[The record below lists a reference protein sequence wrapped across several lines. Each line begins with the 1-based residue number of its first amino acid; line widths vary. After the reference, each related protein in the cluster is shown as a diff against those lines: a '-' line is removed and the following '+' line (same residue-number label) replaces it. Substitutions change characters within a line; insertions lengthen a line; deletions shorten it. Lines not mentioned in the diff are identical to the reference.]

1 MSEHEKFAWA
11 SLVASAAVWAFF
23 GMRLTDGGQVVNV
36 GVSHLV
42 WTYGATVVLMAATH
56 SVIAAVLAR
65 RPHGIAFKDER
76 DHAIA
81 ARADRV
87 EGYVVLVAI
96 NVLGLLLCVYAG
108 VFLAIL
114 EHYIEGFFG
123 RFHVRADPF
132 TRSVFYFVV
141 LILAIWHSLLFYFAL
156 VGVLDSWFDFR
167 GLERVGDG
175 R

>member
-42 WTYGATVVLMAATH
+42 WTYAATVVLMAATH

-65 RPHGIAFKDER
+65 RPHGIGFKDER
-76 DHAIA
+76 DRAIA

-87 EGYVVLVAI
+87 EGNVVLVVI
-96 NVLGLLLCVYAG
+96 NVLVIHALMDAAFADHALP
-108 VFLAIL
+108 
-114 EHYIEGFFG
+114 
-123 RFHVRADPF
+123 RFDL
-132 TRSVFYFVV
+132 S
-141 LILAIWHSLLFYFAL
+141 SLPTLVFAL
-156 VGVLDSWFDFR
+156 ITTLFAGHIVKQLATIWMYR
-167 GLERVGDG
+167 A
-175 R
+175 